1 MNRFHQTC
9 REQTDYRSEL
19 KLLQYDVLYG
29 RQYLYQDQPSYQPME
44 MRMGVAPITMSSI
57 SQTGDIWYIAGENFS
72 PYCRV
77 TTSDGDLLK
86 TTYLSPWLLE
96 VEEDPGTTDVE
107 DLFISVVDKHHEIL
121 SDTE

>member
-1 MNRFHQTC
+1 MPARI
-9 REQTDYRSEL
+9 S
-19 KLLQYDVLYG
+19 
-29 RQYLYQDQPSYQPME
+29 
-44 MRMGVAPITMSSI
+44 APT
-57 SQTGDIWYIAGENFS
+57 
-72 PYCRV
+72 
-77 TTSDGDLLK
+77 DLLK

>member
-1 MNRFHQTC
+1 M
-9 REQTDYRSEL
+9 
-19 KLLQYDVLYG
+19 
-29 RQYLYQDQPSYQPME
+29 
-44 MRMGVAPITMSSI
+44 
-57 SQTGDIWYIAGENFS
+57 
-72 PYCRV
+72 